1 MRDLWGGVPGSGS
14 HRLHPDRWPD
24 LHPECPG
31 SMRGRSLLRLL
42 HFLTMRTRKVVY
54 RIRRH
59 FRRMNLDS
67 GALTVKKSE
76 KWVRRAESISKLIRQ
91 HFRAANPDQE
101 EQKLRDIL
109 ARKITKT

>member
-1 MRDLWGGVPGSGS
+1 
-14 HRLHPDRWPD
+14 
-24 LHPECPG
+24 
-31 SMRGRSLLRLL
+31 
-42 HFLTMRTRKVVY
+42 
-54 RIRRH
+54 
-59 FRRMNLDS
+59 MNLDS